1 MRYSIK
7 EKATKVYKKAVV
19 KHHNPKTN
27 KVTKAEIEAK
37 PQDGQSSELQINSE
51 HISSQDELVIHA
63 RVENLQQAEEK
74 ARAALHQA
82 NSKHQEGSITVP
94 GNPLLVAGNNFD
106 LTGMGALSG
115 KYQII
120 RSMHRIG
127 RDGYTTDL
135 DIKRIGEVTNLGT
148 KFTSS
153 GEVLFDFDQ
162 AVIKPAG
169 YVEIERILA
178 FMVANPESVIEVG
191 GHTDNV
197 ASAEYNQSLS
207 ERRANAVRDYMIGK
221 GILATRL
228 VAKGYGEIKP
238 VASNAT
244 PEGRQKNR
252 RTEFIVIRNI

>member
-1 MRYSIK
+1 
-7 EKATKVYKKAVV
+7 
-19 KHHNPKTN
+19 
-27 KVTKAEIEAK
+27 
-37 PQDGQSSELQINSE
+37 
-51 HISSQDELVIHA
+51 
-63 RVENLQQAEEK
+63 
-74 ARAALHQA
+74 
-82 NSKHQEGSITVP
+82 
-94 GNPLLVAGNNFD
+94 
-106 LTGMGALSG
+106 MGALSG